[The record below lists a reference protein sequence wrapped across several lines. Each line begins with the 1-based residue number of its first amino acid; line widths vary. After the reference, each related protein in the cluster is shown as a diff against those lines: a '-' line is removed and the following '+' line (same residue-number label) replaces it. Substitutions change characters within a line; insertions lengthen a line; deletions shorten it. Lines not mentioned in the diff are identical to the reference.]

1 MKLVI
6 ALSGAVA
13 SGKSTVANAIL
24 ASHAGERISTR
35 AMIIARTG
43 VASERESLQAAGDRL
58 DQETGGKWVADD
70 SVRQAATLGPDA
82 ILIVDAVRLVDQVEH
97 LRAAF
102 GEKLRHV
109 HLIAE
114 PTERERRH
122 LRRDH
127 DVIEPDSYD
136 AVRVNLTE
144 AYIDKMAEVADISF
158 DASRL
163 DEGAM
168 AAVALAGLGLS
179 SRMVVPLVDVIVGGQ
194 YGSEGKGNIC
204 AYLARDY
211 DVLVRVGGPNAG
223 HRVKDPDYDFI
234 HLPSG
239 ALHNPDARL
248 LIGAGATLSLP
259 VILREIAELN
269 VSPAR
274 LSIDPQ
280 AIIIEQEDVDWE
292 TEALEV
298 IGSTKKGVGVATA
311 RKILG
316 RGKKPFGAAVRLA
329 CNIDELQPFVRSVGV
344 ELEKAYAAGH
354 RVMLEGTQGTDLSL
368 HHGMWPHV
376 TSRETT
382 ASGCLS
388 DAGIAPNRVRKVI
401 MVARTYPIRVGGTSG
416 YMGVEI
422 DMQTVAD
429 RSGLDVANIQQ
440 TEVGT
445 VSGKPRRIAEFDL
458 GQVRRAAAL
467 NGATE
472 IAITFAD
479 YLSVENVAVPTF
491 EKLTAETQMFVTQ
504 VEEVTGCPVTL
515 ISTNPHKGGMI
526 DRRME

>member
-163 DEGAM
+163 DEGA
-168 AAVALAGLGLS
+168 LLG
-179 SRMVVPLVDVIVGGQ
+179 P
-194 YGSEGKGNIC
+194 
-204 AYLARDY
+204 
-211 DVLVRVGGPNAG
+211 
-223 HRVKDPDYDFI
+223 
-234 HLPSG
+234 
-239 ALHNPDARL
+239 
-248 LIGAGATLSLP
+248 
-259 VILREIAELN
+259 
-269 VSPAR
+269 
-274 LSIDPQ
+274 
-280 AIIIEQEDVDWE
+280 
-292 TEALEV
+292 
-298 IGSTKKGVGVATA
+298 
-311 RKILG
+311 
-316 RGKKPFGAAVRLA
+316 
-329 CNIDELQPFVRSVGV
+329 
-344 ELEKAYAAGH
+344 
-354 RVMLEGTQGTDLSL
+354 
-368 HHGMWPHV
+368 
-376 TSRETT
+376 
-382 ASGCLS
+382 GC
-388 DAGIAPNRVRKVI
+388 V
-401 MVARTYPIRVGGTSG
+401 
-416 YMGVEI
+416 
-422 DMQTVAD
+422 
-429 RSGLDVANIQQ
+429 
-440 TEVGT
+440 
-445 VSGKPRRIAEFDL
+445 
-458 GQVRRAAAL
+458 
-467 NGATE
+467 
-472 IAITFAD
+472 
-479 YLSVENVAVPTF
+479 
-491 EKLTAETQMFVTQ
+491 
-504 VEEVTGCPVTL
+504 
-515 ISTNPHKGGMI
+515 
-526 DRRME
+526 